1 MPKSKLDQIY
11 IAQLEAE
18 VAKLKAL
25 LSIAGVAL
33 PPPDWD
39 GGVQIKGC
47 FEEQTPDGTIVL
59 WANEETCRDPEFW
72 GVYYRESEG
81 THMHFCDFA
90 RLDWAQNAAAALKQ
104 LYRSEQWKEK

>member
-25 LSIAGVAL
+25 LSIAGAS
-33 PPPDWD
+33 PPPPSWD

-47 FEEQTPDGTIVL
+47 VEEQTPDGRIVL
-59 WANEETCRDPEFW
+59 WSHEARREPEFW
-72 GVYYRESEG
+72 GVYYRVSDG
-81 THMHFCDFA
+81 THTHFHDFPTYQQA
-90 RLDWAQNAAAALKQ
+90 VAAALNLEQ